1 MNKSEVIENNDETPV
16 RRNKSS
22 PWIVIVG
29 VVLIGGIIALL
40 KQ

>member
-16 RRNKSS
+16 RQNKSS

-29 VVLIGGIIALL
+29 IVVIGGIIALL